1 MKKLIKE
8 LPLLIIALIPII
20 YLNFIWNQLPQKVP
34 MHWNIN
40 GEIDRYGN
48 KIELYWI
55 SLLLP
60 LSVLLMMNIIPLIDP
75 KNKIQKMGKKYKNL
89 KLFLVIFMSGL
100 SLIIILT
107 AKNKALIKPSYI
119 FIMLS
124 FLIICFGNYMKTIKP
139 NYFIGI
145 RTPWTLENPKVWK
158 ITHQK
163 ASKLWFLGGILM
175 MISLLIFTKR
185 IGIIIFFIIS
195 LILVLYPTWFSYRYY
210 KKLK

>member
-8 LPLLIIALIPII
+8 LPLLIIALTPVI
-20 YLNFIWNQLPQKVP
+20 YLNFIWNQLPEKVP
-34 MHWNIN
+34 IHWNIN

-48 KIELYWI
+48 KIELFWI
-55 SLLLP
+55 SLFLP
-60 LSVLLMMNIIPLIDP
+60 LGILLLMNIVPVIDP
-75 KNKIQKMGKKYKNL
+75 KNKIQKMGKKYENL

-124 FLIICFGNYMKTIKP
+124 FLFIFFGNYMKTIKP

-145 RTPWTLENPKVWK
+145 RTPWTLENAEVWK

-175 MISLLIFTKR
+175 MISLLIFPNR

>member
-8 LPLLIIALIPII
+8 LPLLIIALTPVI
-20 YLNFIWNQLPQKVP
+20 YLNFIWNQLPEKVP
-34 MHWNIN
+34 IHWNIN

-48 KIELYWI
+48 KIELFWI
-55 SLLLP
+55 SLFLP
-60 LSVLLMMNIIPLIDP
+60 LGILLLMNIVPVIDP

-89 KLFLVIFMSGL
+89 KLFLVIFISGL

-124 FLIICFGNYMKTIKP
+124 FLFIFFGNYMKTIKP

-145 RTPWTLENPKVWK
+145 RTPWTLENAEVWK

-175 MISLLIFTKR
+175 MISLLIFPNR

>member
-8 LPLLIIALIPII
+8 LPLLIIALTPVI
-20 YLNFIWNQLPQKVP
+20 YLNFIWNQLPEKVP
-34 MHWNIN
+34 IHWNIN

-48 KIELYWI
+48 KIELFWI
-55 SLLLP
+55 SLFLP
-60 LSVLLMMNIIPLIDP
+60 LGILLLMNIVPVIDP

-124 FLIICFGNYMKTIKP
+124 FLFIFFGNYMKTIKP

-145 RTPWTLENPKVWK
+145 RTPWTLENAEVWK

-175 MISLLIFTKR
+175 MISLLIFPIR
-185 IGIIIFFIIS
+185 IGIIIFSIIS